1 MSIATPEK
9 SALKLGF
16 VPLLDCAPLVIARE
30 KGFFE
35 AEGLNVVLSRESN
48 WANIR
53 DKVSFGLLDGAQMLS
68 PMPLAATLGL
78 GSQTT
83 PMVTALALS
92 MNGNAVT
99 LSAEMYRALSPQLR
113 DRPNPAE
120 VGNALK
126 QWIGTLRTK
135 PVFATV
141 YPYSCQHY
149 QLRYWLTASGINPD
163 TDVTLIAVPPTQMIS
178 TMHDHMIDG
187 YCAGEPWNSL
197 AQQCGEGRVALTGYQ
212 IWPDSIEKVFGVT
225 QRWADTHPHTHAALI
240 RALVNACEW
249 LSHCDNHPE
258 ALELLKLPPYLDQ
271 SAIPLGHTDTVLPIM
286 QSFFGPGVNGPS
298 LSHAHLMLEQ
308 MERWGQWSGGD
319 RDQIARQVY
328 RHDIYSNALGLDRLS
343 QHA

>member
-9 SALKLGF
+9 TALKLGF

-30 KGFFE
+30 KGFF
-35 AEGLNVVLSRESN
+35 ATEGLNVVLSRESN

-78 GSQTT
+78 GSRPT
-83 PMVTALALS
+83 PMVTGLALS

-99 LSAEMYRALSPQLR
+99 LSAELYRALSPQLR

-126 QWIGTLRTK
+126 QWISTLRTK

-178 TMHDHMIDG
+178 TMHDRMIDG

-197 AQQCGEGRVALTGYQ
+197 AQQCGEGTVALTGYQ

-225 QRWADTHPHTHAALI
+225 QHWADAHPNTHEALI

-249 LSHCDNHPE
+249 LSHNDNHAE
-258 ALELLKLPPYLDQ
+258 ALELLRLPPYLDQ
-271 SAIPLGHTDTVLPIM
+271 SAIPLGQSDTVLPIM
-286 QSFFGPGVNGPS
+286 QSFFGPGVNCPS

-308 MERWGQWSGGD
+308 MERWGQWHGGD

-328 RHDIYSNALGLDRLS
+328 RHDIYSKALGLERFS